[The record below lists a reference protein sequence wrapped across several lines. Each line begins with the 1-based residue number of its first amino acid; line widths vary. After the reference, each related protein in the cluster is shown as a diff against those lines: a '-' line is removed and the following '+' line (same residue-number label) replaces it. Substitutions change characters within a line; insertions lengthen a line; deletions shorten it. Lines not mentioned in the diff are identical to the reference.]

1 MARRY
6 VDAAAIS
13 LDAAPE
19 NVRDEDAMIFVFLKG
34 YATFWKVGKV
44 VARGFDADG

>member
-19 NVRDEDAMIFVFLKG
+19 NVRDEDAMIFVRFERLCDFLESWQSCCKR
-34 YATFWKVGKV
+34 F
-44 VARGFDADG
+44 